1 MNLIIS
7 PRSGNRLYSVR
18 VRSAKHYLVWITCLL
33 TIVLTIACGGYWL
46 GLVYGNKSVISQWK
60 QDVHEQQSLLVEVQ
74 QQSDANFQA
83 LTQKMAYFQ
92 AHISRLEALGGK
104 LMAMAELDDDQIDFT
119 QEPGFG
125 GPQYADTIVQED
137 MIANLD
143 QTLSVIAIELQEQEN
158 KFHTLDALL
167 TNQNVLAE
175 MQPQGRPAEKGWVSS
190 RFGKRTD
197 PFTGKQEY
205 HRGIDFA
212 GQRGSNVVAVAGGVI
227 TQAKDSSG
235 YGNLVEIDHGNG
247 YVTRYGHNQDMQ
259 VKVGEAVKKGQVVAK
274 MGSTGRSTGPHVHFE
289 VLKNGVHV
297 DPMKFVKSK

>member
-18 VRSAKHYLVWITCLL
+18 VRSVKHYFVWISLL
-33 TIVLTIACGGYWL
+33 LAVILTIACAGYWM

-60 QDVHEQQSLLVEVQ
+60 QDVSEQKSLLVEVQ
-74 QQSDANFQA
+74 QQSDANIRA
-83 LTQKMAYFQ
+83 LTKKMAYFQ
-92 AHISRLEALGGK
+92 ANISRLEALGGK
-104 LMAMAELDDDQIDFT
+104 LMEMAELDDDQIDFT

-125 GPQYADTIVQED
+125 GPQYVDAVIQED
-137 MIANLD
+137 MIENLD
-143 QTLSVIAIELQEQEN
+143 QTLSAIAVELQEQEN

-167 TNQNVLAE
+167 STQTVLAD
-175 MQPQGRPAEKGWVSS
+175 MRPQGRPAEKGWVSS

-197 PFTGKQEY
+197 PFSGKQEY

-212 GQRGSNVVAVAGGVI
+212 GQRGSNVVAVAGGVV
-227 TQAKDSSG
+227 TQAKNSNG

-247 YVTRYGHNQDMQ
+247 YVTRYGHNQDMK
-259 VKVGEAVKKGQVVAK
+259 VKVGDAVKKGQVVAK

-289 VLKNGVHV
+289 VLKNGVHL
-297 DPMKFVKSK
+297 DPMKFVRSK

>member
-18 VRSAKHYLVWITCLL
+18 VRSVKHYFVWLSCLL
-33 TIVLTIACGGYWL
+33 MVCLTIACAGYWL

-60 QDVHEQQSLLVEVQ
+60 NDVSEQQSLLVEVQ
-74 QQSDANFQA
+74 QQSGANLRA

-104 LMAMAELDDDQIDFT
+104 LMAMADLDDQIDFT
-119 QEPGFG
+119 QQPGLG
-125 GPQYADTIVQED
+125 GPQDKDAVIQED
-137 MIANLD
+137 MIEILD
-143 QTLSVIAIELQEQEN
+143 QTLSAIAIKLQQQEN

-167 TNQNVLAE
+167 TNQNVLAD
-175 MQPQGRPAEKGWVSS
+175 MRPQGRPAEKGWVSS
-190 RFGKRTD
+190 HFGKRTD
-197 PFTGKQEY
+197 PFTGKQAY

-212 GQRGSNVVAVAGGVI
+212 GQRGSNVVAVASGVI
-227 TQAKDSSG
+227 TRAKNSSG

-247 YVTRYGHNQDMQ
+247 YATRYGHNQDMK
-259 VKVGEAVKKGQVVAK
+259 VKVGDAVKKGQVVAK

-289 VLKNGVHV
+289 VLKNGVHL
-297 DPMKFVKSK
+297 DPMKFVRSK

>member
-18 VRSAKHYLVWITCLL
+18 VRSVKHYFVWISILL
-33 TIVLTIACGGYWL
+33 TIILTIACAGYWV

-60 QDVHEQQSLLVEVQ
+60 QDVSEQKSLLVDVQ
-74 QQSDANFQA
+74 QQSDANIRA
-83 LTQKMAYFQ
+83 LTKKMAYFQ
-92 AHISRLEALGGK
+92 ANISRLEALGGK

-125 GPQYADTIVQED
+125 GPQYTEYVVQQD
-137 MIANLD
+137 MIENLD
-143 QTLSVIAIELQEQEN
+143 QTLSAIAIELQEQEN

-167 TNQNVLAE
+167 SNQTVLAD
-175 MQPQGRPAEKGWVSS
+175 MRPQGRPAEKGWVSS
-190 RFGKRTD
+190 HFGKRTD

-212 GQRGSNVVAVAGGVI
+212 GQHGSNVVAVAGGVI
-227 TQAKDSSG
+227 TQAKNSNG

-247 YVTRYGHNQDMQ
+247 YVTRYGHNQDMK
-259 VKVGEAVKKGQVVAK
+259 VKVGDAVKKGQVVAK

-289 VLKNGVHV
+289 VLRNGVHL
-297 DPMKFVKSK
+297 DPMKFVRSK

>member
-1 MNLIIS
+1 M
-7 PRSGNRLYSVR
+7 
-18 VRSAKHYLVWITCLL
+18 
-33 TIVLTIACGGYWL
+33 TIACAGYWL
-46 GLVYGNKSVISQWK
+46 GLVYGNKSIISQWK
-60 QDVHEQQSLLVEVQ
+60 QDVQEQQTLLAEVQ
-74 QQSDANFQA
+74 QQSDANIQA

-119 QEPGFG
+119 QSPGFG
-125 GPQYADTIVQED
+125 GPQQYSDVDIQGD
-137 MIANLD
+137 MIENLD
-143 QTLSVIAIELQEQEN
+143 QTLSAIAIELQEQEN

-167 TNQNVLAE
+167 SHENVLAGLR
-175 MQPQGRPAEKGWVSS
+175 PQGRPAEKGWVSS

-227 TQAKDSSG
+227 TQAKKSSG

-247 YVTRYGHNQDMQ
+247 YVTRYGHNQDM
-259 VKVGEAVKKGQVVAK
+259 KVSVGDTIKKGEVVAK

-297 DPMKFVKSK
+297 DPMKFIRSK